1 VFPERMRAN
10 LNIGG
15 GLVYSQ
21 GVLLALVE
29 RGMPRDDAYRIVQAA
44 AAAAWDEGKDFKGEL
59 QDQPD
64 VARLL
69 SAEDVGAL
77 FDPGRYLQNL
87 DVVFDRLAKL
97 TTGGER

>member
-1 VFPERMRAN
+1 MRAN
-10 LNIGG
+10 LNMGG

-29 RGMPRDDAYRIVQAA
+29 RGMPREDAYRIVQAA

-59 QDQPD
+59 QAQADA
-64 VARLL
+64 ARLL
-69 SAEDVGAL
+69 SAADLEAL
-77 FDPGRYLQNL
+77 FDPGRYLRNL

-97 TTGGER
+97 TVGGEP